1 MIEIDNV
8 RILYTGDFSCEEDR
22 HLRAAEVPEVRPDI
36 LICESTYGVQSH
48 ESREVREQRFLDTA
62 KEIVVRGG
70 RCLIPVFALGRAQEL
85 LLILDEFWRAHPELH
100 NIPIYYASALAKK
113 CMAVYQT
120 FVNGMN
126 DHVQRQLLYSNPFV
140 FKHINFLKNT
150 DHFDE
155 TGPCIVLAT
164 PGMLQSGLSRQLFEQ
179 WAPDSKNGCIVAG
192 YCVEGTLAKHVLSE
206 PEEITTLSGRRIP
219 MRMQISYIS
228 FSAHTDFSQTSNFI
242 TRLKPH
248 HIILVHGE
256 QGEMAR
262 LKSGLQRL
270 YEHNTEFSNLEIHM
284 PRNTE
289 SLNLRFVSE
298 KVARL
303 VGSVVANLHTDDHI
317 QGILMRRNFNYN
329 VLLPPDLQEY
339 SSLRTST
346 VSNFQTVYYS
356 HSEEWLTFN
365 LKTLDPH
372 LEIEH
377 LDCYELPSYLAV
389 SGVKKTSATYY
400 KMFEGVANVYFI
412 PDLKLVRVSW
422 MADIE
427 SDIFIETIVVC
438 ILSAEES
445 EGADKLPLP
454 DISNYGVD
462 TEKVIKSLINDEV
475 GKCEPE
481 VNLETEYP
489 QLEQMMRTATNQ
501 IEEHSK
507 GLKSSVGI

>member
-1 MIEIDNV
+1 
-8 RILYTGDFSCEEDR
+8 
-22 HLRAAEVPEVRPDI
+22 
-36 LICESTYGVQSH
+36 
-48 ESREVREQRFLDTA
+48 
-62 KEIVVRGG
+62 
-70 RCLIPVFALGRAQEL
+70 
-85 LLILDEFWRAHPELH
+85 
-100 NIPIYYASALAKK
+100 
-113 CMAVYQT
+113 
-120 FVNGMN
+120 
-126 DHVQRQLLYSNPFV
+126 
-140 FKHINFLKNT
+140 
-150 DHFDE
+150 
-155 TGPCIVLAT
+155 
-164 PGMLQSGLSRQLFEQ
+164 
-179 WAPDSKNGCIVAG
+179 
-192 YCVEGTLAKHVLSE
+192 
-206 PEEITTLSGRRIP
+206 

-400 KMFEGVANVYFI
+400 KMFEVYFT
-412 PDLKLVRVSW
+412 W
-422 MADIE
+422 
-427 SDIFIETIVVC
+427 
-438 ILSAEES
+438 
-445 EGADKLPLP
+445 
-454 DISNYGVD
+454 
-462 TEKVIKSLINDEV
+462 
-475 GKCEPE
+475 
-481 VNLETEYP
+481 
-489 QLEQMMRTATNQ
+489 
-501 IEEHSK
+501 
-507 GLKSSVGI
+507 